1 MIESTVRLVYGHLL
15 AKQYGELEKI
25 TNGSR
30 MSASE
35 IEEAVSDYG
44 CELTD
49 YPDSIQLD
57 VIEVEG
63 GNPKEWSVVAP
74 IFTKEEGLSDL
85 SLELS
90 ITDNGQP
97 VYEIEID
104 NIRVR

>member
-63 GNPKEWSVVAP
+63 SNPKEWSVVAP

-85 SLELS
+85 SLDFQLQTMAS
-90 ITDNGQP
+90 RFTKSSLITLG
-97 VYEIEID
+97 
-104 NIRVR
+104 

>member
-1 MIESTVRLVYGHLL
+1 MIESTVRLVYSHLL

-25 TNGSR
+25 TNGLR

-35 IEEAVSDYG
+35 IEVAVSEYG
-44 CELTD
+44 CELTT
-49 YPDSIQLD
+49 YPETIQLD

-63 GNPKEWSVVAP
+63 SASKEWSVVAP

-90 ITDNGQP
+90 LTENGKP
-97 VYEIEID
+97 IYEIELD

>member
-1 MIESTVRLVYGHLL
+1 MIESTVRLVYAHLL
-15 AKQYGELEKI
+15 AKQYSELEKI
-25 TNGSR
+25 TYGSR
-30 MSASE
+30 MTARE
-35 IEEAVSDYG
+35 IEEAVSEYG

-49 YPDSIQLD
+49 YPESIQLD

-63 GNPKEWSVVAP
+63 SKPKEWSVVAP

-90 ITDNGQP
+90 ITENGKP
-97 VYEIEID
+97 VYEIELD